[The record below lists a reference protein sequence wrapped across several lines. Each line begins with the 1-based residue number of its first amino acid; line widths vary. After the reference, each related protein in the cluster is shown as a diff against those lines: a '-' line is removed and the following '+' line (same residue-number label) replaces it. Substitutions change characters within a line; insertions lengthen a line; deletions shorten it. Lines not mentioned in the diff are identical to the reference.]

1 MRPFIILAAAALA
14 LAACS
19 DAAKPPPQ
27 SNTEGPTK
35 VQIVPAPKL
44 RPVSFSALPGWT
56 ADNPTVALQQFRRVC
71 KRFGRKTASDPASK
85 TWPILGRNADW
96 NTACAAAKAVP
107 NTDPKTFVEAWFQ
120 PYQVGIATTTG
131 LFTGYYEPEVAGSR
145 SRGGPYQTPLYRKP
159 ADIISADLGA
169 FNVDLRGRTV
179 LGRIENGRLVPYHA
193 RAAVARGALQ
203 GQGLELVWLAE
214 PVAGFFLEIQG
225 SGVVK
230 LPDGSR
236 MRIGY
241 AGKNGRPYRAI
252 GRDLIASGAIQQQ
265 DMSMQAI
272 RSWLASNQDQAQS
285 VMNLNRSVVFF
296 REVKGQGP
304 IGAAGVPLAAGRSLA
319 IDPKYAP
326 LGGLVYIDVP
336 HPEPDQS
343 PIRRLVVAEDTGG
356 AIKGPIR
363 GDLFWGTGV
372 AAGEKAGRMAA
383 QGRYY
388 LLAPK
393 RR

>member
-1 MRPFIILAAAALA
+1 MRPFIVLATAALA

-19 DAAKPPPQ
+19 DAAKPPPKTTTQ
-27 SNTEGPTK
+27 EPTEAKT
-35 VQIVPAPKL
+35 APPPDL
-44 RPVSFSALPGWT
+44 RPVAFSALPGWS
-56 ADNPTVALQQFRRVC
+56 ADNPAIALQQFRGVC
-71 KRFGRKTASDPASK
+71 KRFGRKSAGDPASK
-85 TWPILGRNADW
+85 TWPTLGRNADW
-96 NTACAAAKAVP
+96 AAACAAAKAAP
-107 NTDPKTFVEAWFQ
+107 NTDPKAFVEAWFQ
-120 PYQVGIATTTG
+120 PYQVGNAASTG

-145 SRGGPYQTPLYRKP
+145 TRGGPYQTPLYRKP

-169 FNVDLRGRTV
+169 FNADLKGKTL
-179 LGRIENGRLVPYHA
+179 LGRIENGRFLPYHE
-193 RAAVARGALQ
+193 RADVARGALK
-203 GQGLELVWLAE
+203 GKGLELVWLAE

-230 LPDGSR
+230 LPDESR

-252 GRDLIASGAIQQQ
+252 GRDLIASGAIQRQ

-272 RSWLASNQDQAQS
+272 RSWLASNPDQAQD

-296 REVKGQGP
+296 REVKGRGP
-304 IGAAGVPLAAGRSLA
+304 IGAASVPLAAGRSLA

-326 LGGLVYIDVP
+326 LGGLLYVDIPY
-336 HPEPDQS
+336 PEPDKP

-363 GDLFWGTGV
+363 GDLFWGTGD

>member
-1 MRPFIILAAAALA
+1 M
-14 LAACS
+14 
-19 DAAKPPPQ
+19 
-27 SNTEGPTK
+27 T
-35 VQIVPAPKL
+35 
-44 RPVSFSALPGWT
+44 FSGLPGWS
-56 ADNPTVALQQFRRVC
+56 ADQPAIALAQFRGVC
-71 KRFGRKTASDPASK
+71 KRFSRRSANAPASK
-85 TWPILGRNADW
+85 TWPELGLNSEWAA
-96 NTACAAAKAVP
+96 ACTAAKAAP
-107 NTDPKTFVEAWFQ
+107 GADPKAFVEAWFQ
-120 PYQVGIATTTG
+120 PYQVGAPGSTG

-145 SRGGPYQTPLYRKP
+145 ARGGAYQSPLYRKP
-159 ADIISADLGA
+159 KDIVAVDLGA
-169 FNVDLRGRTV
+169 FNSDLKGKKI
-179 LGRIENGRLVPYHA
+179 LGRMQNGRLVPYYD
-193 RAAVARGALQ
+193 RAEISNGALRNW
-203 GQGLELVWLAE
+203 GLELVWLADA
-214 PVAGFFLEIQG
+214 VDGFFLEIQG

-230 LPDGSR
+230 LPDGQR

-252 GRDLIASGAIQQQ
+252 GRDLIKSGAIKRK

-272 RSWLASNQDQAQS
+272 RSWLASNPRDSQS

-296 REVKGQGP
+296 REVKGRGP

-336 HPEPDQS
+336 HPEPRNP
-343 PIRRLVVAEDTGG
+343 PIQRLVVAEDTGG

-363 GDLFWGTGV
+363 GDLFWGTGD

-388 LLAPK
+388 LLAPI

>member
-1 MRPFIILAAAALA
+1 MGPFIIFAAAALA

-19 DAAKPPPQ
+19 DAAKPPPH
-27 SNTEGPTK
+27 SSTEEPTK
-35 VQIVPAPKL
+35 AHIEPPPEL
-44 RPVSFSALPGWT
+44 RPIAFSALPGWT
-56 ADNPTVALQQFRRVC
+56 ADNPTVALQQFRGVC
-71 KRFGRKTASDPASK
+71 KRFGWKTVDDPASK
-85 TWPILGRNADW
+85 TWPTLGRNADW
-96 NTACAAAKAVP
+96 ATACAAAKAAP

-120 PYQVGIATTTG
+120 PYQMGTATSTG

-159 ADIISADLGA
+159 ADIVSAELGA
-169 FNVDLRGRTV
+169 FNADLKGKTV
-179 LGRIENGRLVPYHA
+179 LGRIEKGRFVPYHA

-214 PVAGFFLEIQG
+214 PVAGFFMEIQG

-252 GRDLIASGAIQQQ
+252 GRDLIASGAIQRQ

-272 RSWLASNQDQAQS
+272 RSWLASNPGQAQG
-285 VMNLNRSVVFF
+285 VMNLNPSVVFF
-296 REVKGQGP
+296 REVKGRGP

-336 HPEPDQS
+336 HPEPDQP

-363 GDLFWGTGV
+363 GDLFWGTGD